1 MANILPSPFFISKN
15 YARHTESYQQL
26 PKYSCYSSK
35 DNTMDRTAFSEM
47 LFFFIGM
54 VVLSPSAVLDLPVN
68 KFKTMHYRFPSHFL
82 TTRDNNIG

>member
-15 YARHTESYQQL
+15 YARRTESYQQL

-47 LFFFIGM
+47 LFFF
-54 VVLSPSAVLDLPVN
+54 LLEW
-68 KFKTMHYRFPSHFL
+68 
-82 TTRDNNIG
+82 